1 MSIDWFRD
9 LAISIS
15 GLVLIGVLI
24 FVAVL
29 SFSLYRRAKAILDSM
44 KLTAKTIQGVSSY
57 VGDEVAKPVMQVAAF
72 VQGIRQ
78 GVDAISKLFKRKGER
93 DG

>member
-1 MSIDWFRD
+1 MEVLLMSIDWFRD

-29 SFSLYRRAKAILDSM
+29 SFSLYRRAKSILDSM

-57 VGDEVAKPVMQVAAF
+57 VGDGVVKPVMQVAAF
-72 VQGIRQ
+72 V
-78 GVDAISKLFKRKGER
+78 
-93 DG
+93 